1 MSTINMTFTNNGNG
15 VSKKP
20 KTNPVHPQ
28 IMKIM
33 SSNSHNKPTNN
44 IKSIKTN
51 PILNANSMNI
61 LSNIQGN
68 GNIEQNK
75 KNVNI
80 YQAQAQQ
87 QLSQYPIK
95 KSFNMNFAQLS
106 TSKPCGSCGGR

>member
-1 MSTINMTFTNNGNG
+1 MSAINMTFTNNGNG
-15 VSKKP
+15 VSTKP
-20 KTNPVHPQ
+20 KTKPVHPQ

-33 SSNSHNKPTNN
+33 SSNSHNKPANN
-44 IKSIKTN
+44 TKSISTN
-51 PILNANSMNI
+51 TILNANAMNI

-68 GNIEQNK
+68 IQGNK
-75 KNVNI
+75 KNFNI

-87 QLSQYPIK
+87 QLSQTPTK